1 MHEVVDDVLSL
12 IRPLVSVAE
21 KEGADE
27 AEIFAQTRHQKIV
40 SFENNAL
47 RTAISSIV
55 EGIGIRVLVNK
66 AVGFTS
72 VNSYDK
78 KRVMEGVQNAISIAR
93 ITPPEEHYFLPESRK
108 ISVLKDIYD
117 ESVATLSMADI
128 IEYGKHLLKC
138 ISDFDSRISVDS
150 GEFSSKIDEYAI
162 ATSNGIELNEKKSC
176 LNWYSFGWAV
186 DGTDIGTVE
195 LEYDYAVS
203 PADLDLET
211 GAKMFGQRVIQNL
224 GAEKTEGFK
233 GPAIFS
239 PEAVADLM
247 NMLMQS
253 ANAVEIQSGSSFLQ
267 DKLGENIAVSD
278 LTITDNGKAA
288 KRTTSSSFDR
298 EGVPRTSLDILDSGV
313 FKGILYNTFAANKD
327 GLESTGHASGGF
339 RTAPNIS
346 GTNIE
351 IQKGNV
357 KLDDMV
363 SEINRGIFI
372 QRIAMAPDITSGNYS
387 GVLKGGRLI
396 ENGEIKMTLKEI
408 TVAGN
413 LYECLKKII
422 GISKEQKVLRGLS
435 TSWLVPYMRIDD
447 LDFST

>member
-1 MHEVVDDVLSL
+1 MVDDVLSL

-27 AEIFAQTRHQKIV
+27 VEIFAQTRHQKIV

-47 RTAISSIV
+47 RTAMSSIV

-66 AVGFTS
+66 SLGFAS
-72 VNSYDK
+72 VNSYD
-78 KRVMEGVQNAISIAR
+78 RERILEGLQNAISIAR
-93 ITPPEEHYFLPESRK
+93 VTPPEDHYYLPESRK

-117 ESVATLSMADI
+117 DSVADLSMIEI

-150 GEFSSKIDEYAI
+150 GEFSSSVDEYAI
-162 ATSNGIELNEKKSC
+162 ATSNGIESNEKKSL
-176 LNWYSFGWAV
+176 LNWFSLGWAI
-186 DGTDIGTVE
+186 DGTDIGIME
-195 LEYDYAVS
+195 YEYDSVVS
-203 PADLDLET
+203 PADLDIEA
-211 GAKMFGQRVIQNL
+211 GAKMFGQRAIQNL
-224 GAEKTEGFK
+224 SAEKTEGFK
-233 GPAIFS
+233 GSAIFS
-239 PEAVADLM
+239 PEAVQDLIS
-247 NMLMQS
+247 MLTRS
-253 ANAVEIQSGSSFLQ
+253 TNALTIQSGSSFLQ

-278 LTITDNGKAA
+278 LTITDDGKAA
-288 KRTTSSSFDR
+288 KSTASSSFDR
-298 EGVPRTSLDILDSGV
+298 EGVPRTSLDIVESGV
-313 FKGILYNTFAANKD
+313 FKGVLYNAFTANKD

-339 RTAPNIS
+339 RAAPNIS

-351 IQKGNV
+351 VQSGNV

-363 SEINRGIFI
+363 SEIDHGIFI
-372 QRIAMAPDITSGNYS
+372 QRISMSPDITSGNFS

-396 ENGEIKMTLKEI
+396 ENGELKMTLKEI

-413 LYECLKKII
+413 LYECLKKIT
-422 GISKEQKVLRGLS
+422 GISKEQKALRGPTS
-435 TSWLVPYMRIDD
+435 SWLVPYMRIDD